1 MLRTPLL
8 TIGARP
14 EETAATVDRTLTMRL
29 RVGLGLV
36 FGLGGNILH
45 VQGILYEF

>member
-1 MLRTPLL
+1 MLRAPLP
-8 TIGARP
+8 TIGPRL
-14 EETAATVDRTLTMRL
+14 EETAANIDRTLTMRF